1 LTKRWLRDHKRDPY
15 YKRAKAQGY
24 RSRASYKLM
33 QISQRF
39 EIIRVGDSIIDL
51 GCAPGGWLQVA
62 VQLSYPG
69 GTVIGVDLD
78 RVKPMEGT
86 IIFQGDMRDKEV
98 ARKVFEALPRG
109 RADVVLSDMSP
120 NISGNYNI
128 DHAKS
133 IELSELAFDFACKV
147 LRRGG
152 RFVAKVFVG
161 DMYRDYLKEVS
172 MAFDSCRAHHPKAS
186 RSTSSE
192 TYVIGKGFRPDKVG
206 RYKKKSSDE
215 E

>member
-1 LTKRWLRDHKRDPY
+1 
-15 YKRAKAQGY
+15 
-24 RSRASYKLM
+24 M
-33 QISQRF
+33 QISLRF
-39 EIIRVGDSIIDL
+39 EIIRVGNSVVDL

-62 VQLSYPG
+62 VELAGPN

-78 RVKPMEGT
+78 KVKPLDGT
-86 IIFQGDMRDKEV
+86 TIFRGDMKDPVV
-98 ARKVFEALPRG
+98 AKMVFEALPEG

-133 IELSELAFDFACKV
+133 IELAEIAFEFACKV
-147 LRRGG
+147 LKRGG

-172 MAFDSCRAHHPKAS
+172 KSFESCRAHHPKAS

-192 TYVIGKGFRPDKVG
+192 TYVIGKGFRPIRAG
-206 RYKKKSSDE
+206 RTEKPKLE
-215 E
+215 EE

>member
-1 LTKRWLRDHKRDPY
+1 LTKRWLRDHRKDPY
-15 YKRAKAQGY
+15 YRRAKAQGY

-33 QISQRF
+33 QISLRF
-39 EIIRVGDSIIDL
+39 DIIRVGNSIVDL

-62 VQLSYPG
+62 VELTGPT
-69 GTVIGVDLD
+69 GTVVGVDLD
-78 RVKPMEGT
+78 KVKPLEGAT
-86 IIFQGDMRDKEV
+86 ILRGDMKDPEV
-98 ARKVFEALPRG
+98 ARKVYEALPEG

-133 IELSELAFDFACKV
+133 IELAETAFDFACKV
-147 LRRGG
+147 LRPRG

-161 DMYRDYLKEVS
+161 DMYRDYLKEVAMS
-172 MAFDSCRAHHPKAS
+172 FESCRAHHPKAS

-192 TYVIGKGFRPDKVG
+192 TYVIGKGFRPARAGHFEKHNL
-206 RYKKKSSDE
+206 E
-215 E
+215 EE

>member
-1 LTKRWLRDHKRDPY
+1 LTKRWLRDHKHDPY

-62 VQLSYPG
+62 VQLSFPG

-78 RVKPMEGT
+78 KVKPMDGT
-86 IIFQGDMRDKEV
+86 IIFRGDMRDKEV
-98 ARKVFEALPRG
+98 AQKVFDALPRG

-172 MAFDSCRAHHPKAS
+172 RAFDSCRAHHPKAS

-192 TYVIGKGFRPDKVG
+192 TYVIGKGFRPDKIG
-206 RYKKKSSDE
+206 GYERKSSDE

>member
-1 LTKRWLRDHKRDPY
+1 MTKRWLRDHKHDPY

-39 EIIRVGDSIIDL
+39 EIIRVGDSIVDL

-62 VQLSYPG
+62 VQLSFPG

-78 RVKPMEGT
+78 RVKPMAGT
-86 IIFQGDMRDKEV
+86 IIFRGDMRDKEV

-147 LRRGG
+147 LRPGG

-161 DMYRDYLKEVS
+161 DMYRDYLREVS
-172 MAFDSCRAHHPKAS
+172 KAFESCRAHHPKAS

-192 TYVIGKGFRPDKVG
+192 TYVIGKGFRPARAG
-206 RYKKKSSDE
+206 RFEKPTQDE